1 MIIRYA
7 KEEDAKELLDI
18 YAYYVTN
25 TAITFEYEVPS
36 HAPIEEYVADGV
48 VFAAAAAA
56 TALRQRGMATSRC
69 KSARLRASGRRPVH
83 PGLPVLASRY

>member
-25 TAITFEYEVPS
+25 TAITFEYDSPT
-36 HAPIEEYVADGV
+36 AEE
-48 VFAAAAAA
+48 FA
-56 TALRQRGMATSRC
+56 
-69 KSARLRASGRRPVH
+69 GRMKNIMEK
-83 PGLPVLASRY
+83 YC

>member
-25 TAITFEYEVPS
+25 TAITFEYDVPTLLEFKNRIK
-36 HAPIEEYVADGV
+36 HIKYI
-48 VFAAAAAA
+48 
-56 TALRQRGMATSRC
+56 R
-69 KSARLRASGRRPVH
+69 
-83 PGLPVLASRY
+83 